1 MAHVPVIYALGLPV
15 VSIYNENSQEIS
27 EGGRKR
33 RPLGLWSGACVYGSK
48 KKRLIRGAFS
58 IMARDLKAKESLLI
72 LSLC

>member
-48 KKRLIRGAFS
+48 KKRLFEALF
-58 IMARDLKAKESLLI
+58 LF
-72 LSLC
+72 